1 LTGEPKTG
9 GNGIE
14 AELDIQYMMGVAL
27 GIKTEFYEQMNMS
40 FCFDLKAWTTLLLST
55 DDIPLVHSISYGW
68 QGNLTQIGCAD
79 ADVAVIDDDYK
90 KLAAKGITIIFASGD
105 SGSGYSPPEP
115 PKPLPCPPSQ
125 GANNT
130 AWTGKIRQNLSFS
143 VPPADKGQVASICCK
158 VAGQTKS
165 VGWSVMGG
173 EAWDAARGLLHA
185 PPKELKMKCLLYSSI
200 DGPVPAPGVTSGK
213 PMPLPPAPPM
223 STKTTPLYPSW
234 PASSPWVTAVGATRF
249 QGDVVGAPEAAVSR
263 EDHFGSGGGF
273 SCQFTVRLPRPAS
286 LF

>member
-1 LTGEPKTG
+1 MTGEPKTG

-105 SGSGYSPPEP
+105 SGSGYTLYTENGV
-115 PKPLPCPPSQ
+115 KK
-125 GANNT
+125 G
-130 AWTGKIRQNLSFS
+130 S
-143 VPPADKGQVASICCK
+143 VVDFVDKL
-158 VAGQTKS
+158 
-165 VGWSVMGG
+165 
-173 EAWDAARGLLHA
+173 ARDHGFT
-185 PPKELKMKCLLYSSI
+185 M
-200 DGPVPAPGVTSGK
+200 
-213 PMPLPPAPPM
+213 
-223 STKTTPLYPSW
+223 
-234 PASSPWVTAVGATRF
+234 
-249 QGDVVGAPEAAVSR
+249 EAAVVTQDSR
-263 EDHFGSGGGF
+263 DAVRAAFDSGSSFSACVHAVAIGQVDLCIGNFWVTNDRMLMATSFTAPIYDDQLRLIVPVGGAEPTIGERMIQPF
-273 SCQFTVRLPRPAS
+273 VVSTHAARLC
-286 LF
+286 L